1 MQKQILYGK
10 DARQKMSDGIK
21 KVSDAVCVTL
31 GPMGR
36 NVIIS
41 RALPSQNGMQYYMP
55 FATKDGVT
63 VARNIT
69 LSDQLEN
76 TGANLIK
83 QAAEKTMQ
91 DCGDGTTT
99 TILLMRHIV
108 EKGLQLV
115 GEGTNPQELKKGID
129 ATVNYVVSELKKV
142 AIPVGN
148 DIEKIKQ

>member
-10 DARQKMSDGIK
+10 EARQRMLDGIK
-21 KVSDAVCVTL
+21 KVCDAVCVTL

-36 NVIIS
+36 NVVIS

-55 FATKDGVT
+55 FSSKDGVT
-63 VARNIT
+63 VSRNIT
-69 LSDQLEN
+69 LPDQLEN

-99 TILLMRHIV
+99 TVLLM
-108 EKGLQLV
+108 KC
-115 GEGTNPQELKKGID
+115 
-129 ATVNYVVSELKKV
+129 
-142 AIPVGN
+142 
-148 DIEKIKQ
+148 